1 MHSRTQ
7 FYHLFIAILLKNLC
21 AVSNYTF
28 CTNLNYFS
36 QSLDYQ
42 ICKVFCKFAGL
53 NSLFADYVYDKDLN
67 FILFSCQNI
76 YIVDFSNSNQKQ
88 LISLSSKYSLSQVT
102 KLSHLTMSLNFR
114 IFAIVNYISSK
125 AQSNH
130 EVILFTQGTISL
142 QLHIFNPI
150 QTPTFLI
157 G

>member
-7 FYHLFIAILLKNLC
+7 FYHLYITFLSKNFC
-21 AVSNYTF
+21 AVFNYTYG
-28 CTNLNYFS
+28 TNLNYFS

-53 NSLFADYVYDKDLN
+53 NSLFADYLYNKDLN
-67 FILFSCQNI
+67 FILFSYQNI
-76 YIVDFSNSNQKQ
+76 YSLDFSTSNRQQ
-88 LISLSSKYSLSQVT
+88 VIFLSSIYSQSQVT

-114 IFAIVNYISSK
+114 IFAIINCISSK
-125 AQSNH
+125 VQSDH